1 MAQPSAHSPFRD
13 GFAALWH
20 EPALFAAELT
30 WRWCFGLAAWG
41 LAIIS
46 VALFLDSLKLSS
58 GDKFLLGTLQPQL
71 LLGAV
76 RHIFRGSL
84 SRFVLEQTTLLLG
97 LTLLWAFAATAGR
110 AATLRRLVTMFSAE
124 EEPQSMRWEFEPIFV
139 LNLLRAIWTLIALM
153 AVLIS
158 LVVGTIMANNQRA
171 AKAAFLLAFGVGL
184 AVAFGVVL
192 NWFFGLAPIFCVR
205 NGVRAPEALAQ
216 SVDLSSRQAGRLFGL
231 GLAFGMLRLVWAGT
245 MCLAVLAPLRLA
257 HHVAGGWITLIMA
270 MVALVYF
277 AGADLLYLAR
287 LAAYVALAEDDA
299 HPAEIQEEV
308 HPPEP
313 VAPPA
318 VAHIIEPA

>member
-1 MAQPSAHSPFRD
+1 
-13 GFAALWH
+13 
-20 EPALFAAELT
+20 
-30 WRWCFGLAAWG
+30 
-41 LAIIS
+41 
-46 VALFLDSLKLSS
+46 
-58 GDKFLLGTLQPQL
+58 QL

-76 RHIFRGSL
+76 RHIFRGSV
-84 SRFVLEQTTLLLG
+84 SRFVLEQTALLLG

-110 AATLRRLVTMFSAE
+110 AATLHRLVAMFSAD
-124 EEPQSMRWEFEPIFV
+124 EEPQSMSWEFEPIFM
-139 LNLLRAIWTLIALM
+139 LNLLRAMWTLIALM

-257 HHVAGGWITLIMA
+257 HHVA
-270 MVALVYF
+270 
-277 AGADLLYLAR
+277 
-287 LAAYVALAEDDA
+287 
-299 HPAEIQEEV
+299 
-308 HPPEP
+308 
-313 VAPPA
+313 
-318 VAHIIEPA
+318 